1 MASTWAATAY
11 NEAVSFNALSDATLT
26 GVFVALNGI
35 PASNEEITKDEA
47 SLYVGINTSHPPF
60 AAKTGNQ
67 LVVKSDLVSNT
78 YTPPSFQ
85 YTGYFYFNQDNKG
98 NYGWWD
104 ATEAC
109 SYWSLGTYVS
119 IGWDLYLGVYTVIKI
134 PCASSGGHYVIRYDD
149 PLQGTLTYCVTLTYI
164 TYDSASGL
172 CEYSISNIGLC

>member
-1 MASTWAATAY
+1 MANTWAATAY

-26 GVFVALNGI
+26 GVLVALNGI

-85 YTGYFYFNQDNKG
+85 YNGWFFFNEDNKG
-98 NYGWWD
+98 KYGWWD

-109 SYWSLGTYVS
+109 PNYILGTYAPV
-119 IGWDLYLGVYTVIKI
+119 GWNLYLGMYTVIQI
-134 PCASSGGHYVIRYDD
+134 PCVDSGGYYVITYTD
-149 PLQGTLTYCVTLTYI
+149 PLQGNLTYWVTLTYI
-164 TYDSASGL
+164 AYDPASGL
-172 CEYSISNIGLC
+172 CGYSISNIGLC